1 MIIGTLKKDA
11 SATSRAEWT
20 YLDYL
25 DQAETVVSVS
35 APVVVSALPG
45 DATPVTVT
53 TPVLVSGST
62 GVQMLVL
69 GGTAGI
75 AYLVSMTVT
84 FSSSGRIDYP
94 QFRVHIA
101 PAQIA
106 S

>member
-1 MIIGTLKKDA
+1 MIIGNLKKDA
-11 SATSRAEWT
+11 AATARAEWT

-25 DQAETVVSVS
+25 DQAETVASVS
-35 APVVVSALPG
+35 TPVVLSALPG

-84 FSSSGRIDYP
+84 FSSSDRTDYP

-101 PAQIA
+101 PTQIV